1 MTGRAPQVRAGT
13 RLPSMSSGKR
23 AWFVLESS
31 RLHLGTGARNNILTS
46 LGPGHRLPSPS
57 WWPSCHRVPHP
68 DVGSGAAG
76 PTRSSLSSVRHGLS
90 FSPLLPPLTP
100 SLSAAVTL
108 TLRPTPSSELLP
120 PTSGPLPTFLSLST
134 LSRSLPFPRPG
145 SFPPSDLFS
154 DLTRSLPVD
163 VTVTGPC
170 AVGRSCHFLP
180 CFSRLNTVSNDVFM

>member
-76 PTRSSLSSVRHGLS
+76 PTRSSLSSVCHGLS
-90 FSPLLPPLTP
+90 FPPLLPTLTP

-108 TLRPTPSSELLP
+108 TLRPSPHLRAPPSHLRAFAHVPLSVHSVQKPSLP
-120 PTSGPLPTFLSLST
+120 PAG
-134 LSRSLPFPRPG
+134 
-145 SFPPSDLFS
+145 LFS
-154 DLTRSLPVD
+154 SFRPHLRPYEKPPRRCHRDWSLR
-163 VTVTGPC
+163 C
-170 AVGRSCHFLP
+170 
-180 CFSRLNTVSNDVFM
+180 